1 MSKDSKT
8 VISFDLCRDLGFD
21 CLTPTFHLRSRSST
35 PNLLTSAP
43 VGSAL
48 KQLDQSGKG
57 TSGSMFAALLPR
69 AVIHGDPQ
77 ISTPTGRLKMCSH
90 CIKEGGR
97 NMSFL
102 VLPAWRSLLYSQL
115 DHVLSNLVKET
126 SNLQMTT
133 DLFGVLFQFFG
144 KTNELCKLH
153 WTWNFYEFLTQSVL
167 FLRSGSALRSSTPEN
182 SGKRCDGLWVEIAQ
196 LGDWCE
202 IGREWVEIC
211 WDHI

>member
-21 CLTPTFHLRSRSST
+21 CLTPTFHLRWRSST

-57 TSGSMFAALLPR
+57 TSGPQGQCLQHPR
-69 AVIHGDPQ
+69 DVWKCAVTASRKVGE
-77 ISTPTGRLKMCSH
+77 TW
-90 CIKEGGR
+90 R